1 MEERYFAASNSGRGF
16 IGYFDRIFDPAFL
29 DRIYIIKGGPG
40 TGKSYF
46 MRKIAE
52 KAEEKGR
59 RVIYYYC
66 SSDQNSLDGIIIDGK
81 LGFLDGTAPHA
92 REASLPGCCEDII
105 DLGAFWDSEL
115 LAKNKHIIEGLNAEK
130 KKYYSLAYRYLAAYE
145 EISRGAEVL
154 ISPLVDFV
162 KLRKSIRN
170 IFKGIK
176 KGDGY
181 SLGVAICDSVGM
193 EGRVFFHSLEEKA
206 EQVFYISDLFDTSHF
221 YLSAVIE
228 MAMEY
233 GLVVTVSYDPINS
246 DRLDAVYLVR
256 DKILFTASSSAVGK
270 KISMSSFIQKQS
282 LAPLRS
288 SLKNSM
294 KLRDL
299 MLDETVLALEGV
311 KKAHFQLEEIYKGA
325 MDFSAKE
332 KFTEK
337 FIEKLSL

>member
-16 IGYFDRIFDPAFL
+16 IGYFDRIFNPAFL

-52 KAEEKGR
+52 RAEEKGR

-92 REASLPGCCEDII
+92 REASLPGCSENIV
-105 DLGAFWDSEL
+105 DLGAFWDSDRL
-115 LAKNKHIIEGLNAEK
+115 MNSKSLIEYLNAEK

-145 EISRGAEVL
+145 EISEGAEGIIAPL
-154 ISPLVDFV
+154 IDFE
-162 KLRKSIRN
+162 KLRKSIGR
-170 IFKGIK
+170 IFKSIK

-181 SLGVAICDSVGM
+181 SLGIAICDSVGM
-193 EGRVFFHSLEEKA
+193 EGRVLFHSLEDKA
-206 EQVFYISDLFDTSHF
+206 DRVFVISDLFDTAHF
-221 YLSAVIE
+221 YLENVVD

-233 GLVVTVSYDPINS
+233 GLEVTVSYDPINS
-246 DRLDAVYLVR
+246 DRLDAVYFVR
-256 DKILFTASSSAVGK
+256 DKILFTAYPSAVGK
-270 KISMSSFIQKQS
+270 KISMSGFIPNES
-282 LAPLRS
+282 LAPVRS
-288 SLKNSM
+288 SLKNAM

-299 MLDETVLALEGV
+299 MLDETVSALNGV

-332 KFTEK
+332 KFTEE
-337 FIEKLSL
+337 FIRKLSL